1 MSLLGRSNNDD
12 DLLRAPAAS
21 VTGDSDDTATLFDV
35 AIDAYS
41 RRLYYSDTKLDAIM
55 VVDMTADYR
64 LIGAIVRNG
73 DGGAV
78 QRPRHIAVDAENG

>member
-1 MSLLGRSNNDD
+1 MATRTDRPLWGP
-12 DLLRAPAAS
+12 LRGPGEPDPAHFQ
-21 VTGDSDDTATLFDV
+21 GDTATLFDV

-41 RRLYYSDTKLDAIM
+41 RRLYYSDTNLDAIM